1 MNNTFKLGK
10 NHRGIKERASKSIQ
24 RSMNLNEYVLTIE

>member
-10 NHRGIKERASKSIQ
+10 NHRGIKKEQVSLFSDT
-24 RSMNLNEYVLTIE
+24 MNLNEYVRTIE

>member
-10 NHRGIKERASKSIQ
+10 NHRGIKERANKSIQ
-24 RSMNLNEYVLTIE
+24 RYDESQLICPNY